1 VQGIR
6 ALVVRL
12 TWLAWGAFSLV
23 TGETGLYQSGDHRQ
37 IRWP

>member
-1 VQGIR
+1 MQGIR